1 VRRALV
7 AKLDK
12 VFSEWV
18 RRSAA
23 DSEGY
28 AECFTCRK
36 KLPWREMH
44 NGHFALRQ
52 HKATR
57 WEPLN
62 AHPQCAYCNN
72 YRAGEQ
78 YEYGKRL
85 DEVYGPGT
93 ADSLMA
99 ASRRVAKWPEHQL
112 KAEIARIQSAL
123 KILSNVTS

>member
-1 VRRALV
+1 MSRLALIR
-7 AKLDK
+7 KLDK

-23 DSEGY
+23 DHDGY

-36 KLPWREMH
+36 RLPWKEMH

-99 ASRRVAKWPEHQL
+99 ASRKPVKWTARELQ
-112 KAEIARIQSAL
+112 AEIDRFKGL
-123 KILSNVTS
+123 LSKS